1 MKRIF
6 CLLALILAAGLSLR
20 ADEYTLS
27 DTEVLSGTATAIT
40 IQQTASVNTNVKVV
54 GVYVYCS
61 VACTVTLER
70 SGTAATTTLTAPV
83 ATSPG
88 YAATTLTGYINS
100 NVGAGT
106 VVGQAGGYP
115 VAAGSYLALR
125 FLGADG
131 SSSVNLRRGAADNFT
146 VKVAAIS
153 GTAKLLIDYR
163 QEAN

>member
-1 MKRIF
+1 MFDAPGKPEVV
-6 CLLALILAAGLSLR
+6 GGGV
-20 ADEYTLS
+20 
-27 DTEVLSGTATAIT
+27 TETGR
-40 IQQTASVNTNVKVV
+40 VV
-54 GVYVYCS
+54 GVV
-61 VACTVTLER
+61 V
-70 SGTAATTTLTAPV
+70 
-83 ATSPG
+83 
-88 YAATTLTGYINS
+88 
-100 NVGAGT
+100 VGAGT